1 LRSRF
6 YLLGYPGYL
15 QLALLAGVSQFIPII
30 GPFIV
35 VAFLVIFELAS
46 GDTTGALIAIFVLY
60 PLILWLPG
68 SYIRAKLMGRWIAI
82 HPILRMIGIIGGI
95 SVMGIVGLI
104 FGPFFIALLIS
115 AYRIL
120 IDQMNMAKE
129 GADTPE

>member
-1 LRSRF
+1 MRSRF

-95 SVMGIVGLI
+95 SVMGI
-104 FGPFFIALLIS
+104 
-115 AYRIL
+115 
-120 IDQMNMAKE
+120 
-129 GADTPE
+129 